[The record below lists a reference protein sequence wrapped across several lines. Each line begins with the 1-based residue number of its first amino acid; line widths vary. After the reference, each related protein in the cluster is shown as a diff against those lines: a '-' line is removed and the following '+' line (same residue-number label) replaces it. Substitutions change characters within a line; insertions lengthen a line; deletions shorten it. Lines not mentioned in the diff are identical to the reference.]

1 MLRTFIIISKHSF
14 RITGFPC
21 TCKTANVI
29 IIPKTLSAHAVIS
42 LRITSLSCCK
52 WSSLRVYFIK
62 PVTRLLGKART
73 VLSET
78 ILRLIRIRKHTLKL
92 KREWLQY
99 LFSYSLQHSMDGE
112 PTNRY
117 PDRPNTRMPSIYYWY
132 WKYVPPPPPPPPPC
146 DVKCCLSVLGTNCF
160 VTAEMRTLV
169 LLHNWVQ
176 NWIGVRRVDEL
187 VGHLGFQLT
196 CKRTRKH
203 RAFTEQ
209 HETVSY
215 YERIRLC

>member
-62 PVTRLLGKART
+62 PVTHLLGKART

-78 ILRLIRIRKHTLKL
+78 TLRLIKIRKHTLEL

-99 LFSYSLQHSMDGE
+99 LFLYSLQHFMDGE
-112 PTNRY
+112 PTEIPRSTQYQNALHLLLILERC
-117 PDRPNTRMPSIYYWY
+117 
-132 WKYVPPPPPPPPPC
+132 PPPPPPPRH
-146 DVKCCLSVLGTNCF
+146 V
-160 VTAEMRTLV
+160 M
-169 LLHNWVQ
+169 
-176 NWIGVRRVDEL
+176 
-187 VGHLGFQLT
+187 
-196 CKRTRKH
+196 
-203 RAFTEQ
+203 
-209 HETVSY
+209 
-215 YERIRLC
+215 